1 MLKSLMLA
9 SYSYFE
15 GGGIGDFLNEMN
27 NAGFFSYVLPFLLI
41 FALVFGILNQIRL
54 FKENKSINGI
64 IALVVGLMALQFD
77 FVPIFFSEIF
87 PRMGI
92 GLVVLLLLLIFAGMF
107 ADPDSNATMYTLM
120 GIGVIIAIIVLI
132 NTAGSLGWSAG
143 YWWYDNWRTVAVAVV
158 ILLVIGIIVGSANA
172 KESKANESP
181 LARALRG
188 KD

>member
-143 YWWYDNWRTVAVAVV
+143 YWWYDNWRTVVVAVA
-158 ILLVIGIIVGSANA
+158 ILIIIGIIVGSANT

>member
-1 MLKSLMLA
+1 MA
-9 SYSYFE
+9 YFE

-87 PRMGI
+87 PRMGV

-107 ADPDSNATMYTLM
+107 ADPDSNATMYTLL
-120 GIGVIIAIIVLI
+120 GV
-132 NTAGSLGWSAG
+132 G
-143 YWWYDNWRTVAVAVV
+143 VV
-158 ILLVIGIIVGSANA
+158 IAT
-172 KESKANESP
+172 
-181 LARALRG
+181 
-188 KD
+188 